1 MMSNRKLLIIHMG
14 NTVKVL
20 IFSLVFYTFV
30 YYITLITAMVVTW
43 ELNQHSLL
51 LDIICHIVAFCS
63 TIITFVT
70 YEPRKPRSGRNDTE
84 GV

>member
-1 MMSNRKLLIIHMG
+1 MMSGKKFLIVHMK

-20 IFSLVFYTFV
+20 ILSLIFYTFV
-30 YYITLITAMVVTW
+30 YYIALITATVVTW
-43 ELNQHSLL
+43 EFNQHSLL

-70 YEPRKPRSGRNDTE
+70 YEPKKPRSGGNVT
-84 GV
+84 